1 MLKKMMQSRLTD
13 EEEDPTIEDLKNDM
27 DESNADIEDEK
38 NFIKKQMVDEL
49 NEMKGYLSNN
59 VNYFNEIQISDSD
72 KGTKWQK
79 MKRNL
84 KKIIATN
91 KNPGSF

>member
-1 MLKKMMQSRLTD
+1 MAD

-38 NFIKKQMVDEL
+38 KFVKKQMMDEI
-49 NEMKGYLSNN
+49 NEMKGYLSVNG
-59 VNYFNEIQISDSD
+59 NYFNELQISDSD

-84 KKIIATN
+84 KKII
-91 KNPGSF
+91 KNPDSI

>member
-13 EEEDPTIEDLKNDM
+13 DEEKEDTIEDLQNDLE
-27 DESNADIEDEK
+27 ESAADIEDEK
-38 NFIKKQMVDEL
+38 NFVKKQMMDEL
-49 NEMKGYLSNN
+49 TEMKDYLSTNG
-59 VNYFNEIQISDSD
+59 NYFNEIQISDSD

-84 KKIIATN
+84 KKII
-91 KNPGSF
+91 KNPDSI